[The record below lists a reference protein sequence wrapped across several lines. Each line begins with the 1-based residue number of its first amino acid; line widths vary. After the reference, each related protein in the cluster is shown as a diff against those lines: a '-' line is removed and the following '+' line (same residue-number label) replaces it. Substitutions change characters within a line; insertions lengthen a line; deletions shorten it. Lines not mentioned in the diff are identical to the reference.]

1 MISYPKIRMVF
12 MLIGIGFTLYT
23 CYGLIGEGFILL
35 GELANWIEV
44 TFK

>member
-1 MISYPKIRMVF
+1 MFSYAKIRMVF

-35 GELANWIEV
+35 GELAAWAEA
-44 TFK
+44 TF

>member
-23 CYGLIGEGFILL
+23 CYGLIGEGFVLL
-35 GELANWIEV
+35 GELAAWVEA
-44 TFK
+44 TF